1 MVIAGNAG
9 PIILAC
15 QSLYGI
21 KNMHQH
27 HKKIK
32 DMAKNT
38 PRIALVG
45 NPNVGKSAIFSLLTG
60 RYTTVSNYP
69 GTTVEVTLGNTT
81 ISKKRFLIIDTP
93 GVNSLVPMSEDE
105 KVTRDILLEEET
117 AAVIQVADAKNMKR
131 SLFLTLQLIEMGL
144 PIIIDLNMK
153 DESLSRGIGIE
164 EEMLKSILGVEII
177 STIAVQKKGI
187 DSLRKA
193 VTTPKVSTFKFSYDS
208 NIEEYISKI
217 EAFLP
222 DSNITKRSIAIMI
235 LSGDKTLKNWLHK
248 NLTEENIRLIEI
260 LRDKLSEKYSHPL
273 SYVISQQRLKIV
285 DDILKGILTKTPT
298 IERGFPAF
306 LGKLTTH
313 PIWGFPF
320 MFLVLFGIYEFVGRF
335 GAGVLVDLIEK
346 GVFGEYLNPLAEK
359 IVITLIP
366 VKFLQELL
374 VGPYGIITMALT
386 YAIAIILPI
395 TATFFIAFAILED
408 SGYLPRL
415 AAMLNRVFR
424 AIGLNGKAVLPMV
437 LGLGCDTMA
446 TLTARILDTRKERL
460 IVTLLLALGVPCSAQ
475 LGVILGMFGKQPI
488 EAVLIWGSVVA
499 GVTIFVG
506 FISARILHGQ
516 ESDFILEIPPLR
528 LPQFSNI
535 LIKTMGRIEW
545 YLKEAVPLFILGT
558 LILFIADKMKIL
570 PFIEKMASPIVVS
583 FLGLP
588 PKATESF
595 IIGFLRRDYGAAGL
609 FSLQG
614 QGLLNTEQ
622 VVVSLVTITLFIPCI
637 ANLFVI
643 IKERGLKTALG
654 ITVFIFPFSFLVGG
668 LLHKVLL
675 WLKIFN

>member
-1 MVIAGNAG
+1 
-9 PIILAC
+9 
-15 QSLYGI
+15 
-21 KNMHQH
+21 MHGH

-32 DMAKNT
+32 ETGDT

-60 RYTTVSNYP
+60 RYVTVSNYP
-69 GTTVEVTLGNTT
+69 GTTVEVTTGSAN
-81 ISKKRFLIIDTP
+81 IRKKRFLIIDTP
-93 GVNSLVPMSEDE
+93 GVNNLVPMSEDE
-105 KVTRDILLEEET
+105 KVTRDILLEQET
-117 AAVIQVADAKNMKR
+117 STVIQVADAKNIKR
-131 SLFLTLQLIEMGL
+131 SLSLTLQLIEMGL
-144 PIIIDLNMK
+144 PVVLDLNMW
-153 DESLSRGIGIE
+153 DESLSRGIKIE
-164 EEMLKSILGVEII
+164 EEMLNSILGIETV

-193 VTTPKVSTFKFSYDS
+193 VISPKVSNFKFSYDS
-208 NIEEYISKI
+208 NIEEAISKL
-217 EAFLP
+217 EPLLP
-222 DSNITKRSIAIMI
+222 DLNISKRSIVLMI

-248 NLTEENIRLIEI
+248 NLSEENIKLVEA
-260 LRDKLSEKYSHPL
+260 LRDKLSEKYPL
-273 SYVISQQRLKIV
+273 SLSYTISQQRLKTV
-285 DDILKGILTKTPT
+285 DNISAKIFTKVHVKK
-298 IERGFPAF
+298 IGFPAF
-306 LGKLTTH
+306 IEKLTTH

-320 MFLVLFGIYEFVGRF
+320 LFLVLFGLYEFVGRF
-335 GAGVLVDLIEK
+335 GAGVLVDLIEE
-346 GVFGEYLNPLAEK
+346 GVFGKYLNPLAEK
-359 IVITLIP
+359 IVINLIP
-366 VKFLQELL
+366 FKFLQELL
-374 VGPYGIITMALT
+374 VGPYGIFTMAIT

-415 AAMLNRVFR
+415 AAMLNRIFK

-475 LGVILGMFGKQPI
+475 LGVILGMFGKQPV
-488 EAVLIWGSVVA
+488 EALLIWGSVVI
-499 GVTIFVG
+499 GVMLFVG
-506 FISARILHGQ
+506 FVASRILPGQ

-528 LPQFSNI
+528 LPQISNI
-535 LIKTMGRIEW
+535 LVKTMMRIEW

-558 LILFIADKMKIL
+558 LILFTADKMKIL
-570 PFIEKMASPIVVS
+570 PFIEKMASPIVVN

-588 PKATESF
+588 AKATESF

-609 FSLQG
+609 FSLQE

-622 VVVSLVTITLFIPCI
+622 VVVSLTTITLFIPCI

-654 ITVFIFPFSFLVGG
+654 IAVFIFPFSFLVGG
-668 LLHKVLL
+668 LLHKTLL
-675 WLKIFN
+675 WLKVF